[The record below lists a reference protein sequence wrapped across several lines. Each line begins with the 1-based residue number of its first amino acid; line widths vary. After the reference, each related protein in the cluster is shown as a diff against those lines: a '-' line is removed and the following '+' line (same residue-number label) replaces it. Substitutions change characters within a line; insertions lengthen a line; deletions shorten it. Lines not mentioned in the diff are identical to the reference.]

1 MEVSFLESV
10 VSTSV
15 LNEQDSRRFGRSKLI
30 PTAKPSS
37 PSTSQMPHATP
48 TFDPSTEFWPTPR
61 AGTPGSRPNKKGGK
75 VLEEEVRK
83 YPVASPPLTSSPA
96 ASPASLSPSPG
107 SDEAQTM
114 TVSSGRKC
122 TALLR
127 KSGPVGSWLRM
138 CLGSSS
144 WRSTRCY
151 LTWKPSATPSG
162 RLLFRLAPS
171 MPRTDESEALFWRP
185 PTAEDCRDRAFARNS
200 RGEPKLSAQV
210 KMWPTPR
217 EFMHKDSA
225 TDRGKGNLGEKVG
238 GQLNVDWVSIL
249 MGYPVDWT
257 VVDGSAAFPV
267 SSQDKRTVC
276 NASKLSATPSSRNLR
291 RKSPG

>member
-114 TVSSGRKC
+114 T
-122 TALLR
+122 
-127 KSGPVGSWLRM
+127 
-138 CLGSSS
+138 
-144 WRSTRCY
+144 
-151 LTWKPSATPSG
+151 
-162 RLLFRLAPS
+162 
-171 MPRTDESEALFWRP
+171 
-185 PTAEDCRDRAFARNS
+185 
-200 RGEPKLSAQV
+200 
-210 KMWPTPR
+210 
-217 EFMHKDSA
+217 
-225 TDRGKGNLGEKVG
+225 
-238 GQLNVDWVSIL
+238 
-249 MGYPVDWT
+249 
-257 VVDGSAAFPV
+257 
-267 SSQDKRTVC
+267 
-276 NASKLSATPSSRNLR
+276 
-291 RKSPG
+291 